1 MYKVMST
8 YYGQMSAKATLEDA
22 IDCADAMKIK
32 ACAGEV
38 FFVWK
43 DGEKVY
49 TA

>member
-1 MYKVMST
+1 MYKIMSS
-8 YYGQMSAKATLEDA
+8 YYGQMSTKATLEEA
-22 IDCADAMKIK
+22 IYCADAMKIK

-43 DGEKVY
+43 DGVRIY